1 MITCT
6 EIELYQRIC
15 ELEGI
20 SFIECNKDVLDLLKI
35 CYLNVTDLRE
45 INRNNVKKVDSNFN
59 LAIENFKNVN
69 HSLKTLESKC
79 DKTLSMFRREIQK
92 IDDLNN
98 DLNKRIDLLEQ
109 EADDRIRRI
118 CNVTTLF
125 YWISVINFFLVIFF

>member
-35 CYLNVTDLRE
+35 CYINVSDLRE

-59 LAIENFKNVN
+59 LAIENFKNLN

-92 IDDLNN
+92 ID